1 MVSNSIVTGNRHPW
15 HGTSPGVV
23 PVRVVCE
30 LHPSSLVS
38 SGALA
43 SPISADG
50 GSSLQAGQIVNRT
63 VTTLTGPLVR
73 PASKQTLQISVPRG
87 HVTGG
92 DLLQGLAPSKGPMCE
107 GDRACEGEDEYSS
120 EDMTPHVQRHVNG
133 NLPIPGHMSEEERR
147 RMKRRVA
154 NRESARRVRLKR
166 QELVDELQHKCT
178 FLQLAN
184 ARLSANVHALEQQQA
199 SILAHVSMLR
209 SALDVSQKEAQEL
222 RRRLSQSG
230 RPLSTCTAQGG

>member
-1 MVSNSIVTGNRHPW
+1 MPRFESGLTLRQP
-15 HGTSPGVV
+15 
-23 PVRVVCE
+23 C
-30 LHPSSLVS
+30 PSGLYTT
-38 SGALA
+38 
-43 SPISADG
+43 
-50 GSSLQAGQIVNRT
+50 SLQ
-63 VTTLTGPLVR
+63 
-73 PASKQTLQISVPRG
+73 PAIIPPPF
-87 HVTGG
+87 
-92 DLLQGLAPSKGPMCE
+92 PSPP
-107 GDRACEGEDEYSS
+107 Y
-120 EDMTPHVQRHVNG
+120 
-133 NLPIPGHMSEEERR
+133 
-147 RMKRRVA
+147 RRVA